1 MKILHFDCA
10 MGAAGD
16 MLSASLL
23 ELFDD
28 KESAV
33 AELNAL
39 GIPHVRFTAE
49 KAVKCGITGTHLRVT
64 ADGREEHS
72 EDVHEHVHEH
82 EHTHDHD
89 HGHDHD
95 HDHVHEHAHR
105 SRADIGEI
113 VNGLALPD
121 RVRDSILSVYD
132 SIAAAESQVHGVS
145 VEEIHFH
152 EVGALDAVADVAAF
166 CFLMDRLSPDRV
178 TASPVHVG
186 SGQIRAA
193 HGILPVPAPATALLL
208 RGVPIYGGSIRGELC
223 TPTGAALL
231 KHYVNHFGDMPV
243 FAPDRIG
250 YGMGTKD
257 FPAANCVRAFWGSS
271 EEQTEEMVS
280 LSCNIDDMTPEDIG
294 YACGVLREA
303 GAPEV
308 FTAGVNMK
316 KDRPG
321 VLLTVICRPEQR
333 LEMAGL
339 MLRHT
344 STIGV
349 RETALRRYVLS
360 RHVETVDTPFGPV
373 RKKVSSGYGILR
385 EKYEHDDLVRIA
397 RERGCSLGEIVSELD

>member
-1 MKILHFDCA
+1 MRILHFDCS

-28 KESAV
+28 REAVLSA
-33 AELNAL
+33 LNAL
-39 GIPHVRFTAE
+39 GIPRVRFAAE
-49 KAVKCGITGTHLRVT
+49 SSVKCGVVGTHLSVLV
-64 ADGREEHS
+64 DGLEE
-72 EDVHEHVHEH
+72 DGHEH
-82 EHTHDHD
+82 EHEHEHAHEHEHDHE
-89 HGHDHD
+89 HEHSHP
-95 HDHVHEHAHR
+95 HAHEHAHR

-113 VNGLALPD
+113 VNALAVPEN
-121 RVRDSILSVYD
+121 VRENILAVYD
-132 SIAAAESQVHGVS
+132 SIAAAESSVHGVS

-152 EVGALDAVADVAAF
+152 EVGSLDAVADVTAF
-166 CFLMDRLSPDRV
+166 CWMMDRLSPDRV

-193 HGILPVPAPATALLL
+193 HGILPVPAPATAVLL
-208 RGVPIYGGSIRGELC
+208 RGVPVYGGSIRGELC

-231 KHYVNHFGDMPV
+231 KHYVNQFGEMPV
-243 FAPDRIG
+243 FAPEKIG
-250 YGMGTKD
+250 YGMGKKD
-257 FPAANCVRAFWGSS
+257 FPAANCVRAFLGSAA
-271 EEQTEEMVS
+271 EAVEDMVS

-294 YACGVLREA
+294 YACSVLREA

-308 FTAGVNMK
+308 FTVGVNMK

-321 VLLTVICRPEQR
+321 VLLTVICRPDQR
-333 LEMAGL
+333 LEMARL

-344 STIGV
+344 TTIGV
-349 RETALRRYVLS
+349 RETSLRRYVLE
-360 RHVETVDTPFGPV
+360 RRMETVDTPFGPV

-397 RERGCSLGEIVSELD
+397 RERGCSLGEIVSELE